1 MEEIKEGEIVYVT
14 LKLRDN
20 NNKEH
25 ELRKVVFSREW
36 KSEYPFLSKEIYNR
50 FLKQNNVTK
59 KIDGKDVVLDATVFD
74 VVIHARTGYKHKSK
88 GFTTAKKNEQKR
100 DDVTGAYV

>member
-1 MEEIKEGEIVYVT
+1 MEEIKEGEIVYATFKV
-14 LKLRDN
+14 KDN
-20 NNKEH
+20 DNKEY

-36 KSEYPFLSKEIYNR
+36 KSEYPLLKKELYNR

-59 KIDGKDVVLDATVFD
+59 KLAGKDVVLDATVVD

-88 GFTTAKKNEQKR
+88 EFTTAKKNEQIR

>member
-1 MEEIKEGEIVYVT
+1 MEEINEGEIVYSS

-20 NNKEH
+20 NNKEYY
-25 ELRKVVFSREW
+25 LRKVVFSREW
-36 KSEYPFLSKEIYNR
+36 ESEYPFLSQKIYNR
-50 FLKQNNVTK
+50 FLKQHNVTK
-59 KIDGKDVVLDATVFD
+59 KVDGKAIVLDATVVD
-74 VVIHARTGYKHKSK
+74 VIIHARTGYKHRLK

>member
-1 MEEIKEGEIVYVT
+1 MEEIKEGEIVYATFKV
-14 LKLRDN
+14 KDN
-20 NNKEH
+20 DNKEY
-25 ELRKVVFSREW
+25 EIRKVVFSREW
-36 KSEYPFLSKEIYNR
+36 KSEYPLLTKELYKR

-59 KIDGKDVVLDATVFD
+59 KVDGKDVVLDATIVD

-88 GFTTAKKNEQKR
+88 GFTTAKKNDQIR